1 MPLHRSLKAIYVVDL
16 LLAIVTC
23 VTLIPLVQ
31 MHDDGNNIGDVQMII
46 AVIKTTTLVLAL
58 MFLRR
63 VIFYQRMKENS
74 KRVYSSHM
82 ALLITTLVQDSAST
96 YERQLA
102 SD

>member
-1 MPLHRSLKAIYVVDL
+1 MPLHRSLKAIYVLDL

-82 ALLITTLVQDSAST
+82 ALLITTLIQDAASI
-96 YERQLA
+96 YER
-102 SD
+102 